1 MINTPFKNKYILGK
15 KRLIL
20 YYLSTSRKRRREG
33 KRRGEKGERRPN
45 LRKKDIRTT
54 RRGQKRMSESCLKR
68 GRLGNQ
74 PESLRPK

>member
-1 MINTPFKNKYILGK
+1 MK
-15 KRLIL
+15 KQQQEDKEVEDSLERGG
-20 YYLSTSRKRRREG
+20 RE
-33 KRRGEKGERRPN
+33 KEGEKGERRPN